1 MCFFSSI
8 IVGRTTVFS
17 MEKNVA
23 LSLETT
29 TTGVESLGKFD
40 ARPANFAALAAHEMR
55 SPLRSLRIYLEAV
68 SSQFGTNIDPQA
80 LELVTRSLHVT
91 ERMQRLLD
99 GILDCALMDHRPNT
113 PRPLV
118 EMDQLLNNVLSEM
131 KEEIEESQTI
141 VTSRGLPA
149 VRYNPEQLETVLTNL
164 IRNAIQYR
172 GSEPPRIV
180 IHAQRLND
188 LHIICVKDNGQG
200 IAPEHHKLIFE
211 PFSQLDR
218 SKNLSRIG
226 LGLYICK
233 SIIEQ
238 NGGHMDVH
246 SAIGRGAEFS
256 FSIKVTGND

>member
-1 MCFFSSI
+1 
-8 IVGRTTVFS
+8 
-17 MEKNVA
+17 MEKNVI
-23 LSLETT
+23 LSVETT
-29 TTGVESLGKFD
+29 TSAVDSLGKFD

-68 SSQFGTNIDPQA
+68 ASQYGTNIDPQA
-80 LELVTRSLHVT
+80 LELVTRSLHVAD
-91 ERMQRLLD
+91 RMQRLLD
-99 GILDCALMDHRPNT
+99 GILECALMEHRPNS

-118 EMDQLLNNVLSEM
+118 EMDQLLNNVLSEL
-131 KEEIEESQTI
+131 KGEIDRSEAVI
-141 VTSRGLPA
+141 TSKGLPA

-172 GSEPPRIV
+172 SAEAPRV
-180 IHAQRLND
+180 LLYAQRLND

-200 IAPEHHKLIFE
+200 ISPEHHKLIFE

-218 SKNLSRIG
+218 SKGMSRIG